1 MIVKI
6 SILILTSVL
15 ATIGILFL
23 RKVTFPPFSNFSAN
37 SLFDFISQSNLWL
50 GLFFSGVTFLLYMW
64 CLSKYETSF
73 VVPALL
79 GINLVVLSI
88 FSVWFF
94 GESITPTKIGAYGLI
109 FAGMWL
115 LL

>member
-1 MIVKI
+1 MKLSLLV
-6 SILILTSVL
+6 LTSVL

-23 RKVTFPPFSNFSAN
+23 RKVTFPALSNISTN
-37 SLFDFISQSNLWL
+37 VVFDFIGQSSLWL
-50 GLFFSGVTFLLYMW
+50 GLFFSGITFLLYMW
-64 CLSKYETSF
+64 CLSKFETSF

-79 GINLVVLSI
+79 GINLVVLSF
-88 FSVWFF
+88 FSIWFF
-94 GESITPTKIGAYGLI
+94 GESITPTKIGAYSLI